1 MVKAKS
7 TQLTD
12 EQIEKIVEL
21 AQVNVKKRNNKHKR
35 RRHILGNLQRALISI
50 VRCTHPEPIS
60 LQDEGFIEELSHDE
74 SPNDEIDDVEKEK
87 ESDEIMDEDYN
98 DNEIEDFEDLSYL
111 TNKQI
116 IEKFD
121 CKLKNFLNFFREI
134 NF

>member
-21 AQVNVKKRNNKHKR
+21 AQVNVKKKNNKHKR

-50 VRCTHPEPIS
+50 VRCTHPQIEELS
-60 LQDEGFIEELSHDE
+60 QDEGFIEELNHT
-74 SPNDEIDDVEKEK
+74 NDEIDDFEKNL
-87 ESDEIMDEDYN
+87 ESNEITDEDN
-98 DNEIEDFEDLSYL
+98 GDNEIEDFEDLSYL

-121 CKLKNFLNFFREI
+121 CKLKNFLNFFGDI